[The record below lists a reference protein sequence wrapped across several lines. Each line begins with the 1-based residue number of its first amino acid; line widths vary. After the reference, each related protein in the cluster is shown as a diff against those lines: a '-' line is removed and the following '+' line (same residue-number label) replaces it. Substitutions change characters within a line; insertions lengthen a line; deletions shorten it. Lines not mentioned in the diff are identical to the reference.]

1 MKHPIGHRPRPGRQ
15 ARFTAPPHPRA
26 LPAAPAPAPW
36 ATRLNTLLLLTG
48 LLLAA
53 GAARAQDRAE
63 IDRTQI
69 LGARELPKVLYIV
82 PWKKP
87 PPGGLVGRPVA
98 SVLDEALAPVE
109 RDVLRR
115 QIQYEQQLQAQATAN
130 AAATA
135 NTPTSP
141 RSNPAE
147 AATPEK
153 K

>member
-1 MKHPIGHRPRPGRQ
+1 MKHPTAPRPSPGRQ
-15 ARFTAPPHPRA
+15 ARFTAQAPQRA
-26 LPAAPAPAPW
+26 MQAVPAPALW
-36 ATRLNTLLLLTG
+36 KSRLNTWLLLTG

-53 GAARAQDRAE
+53 TAAQAQDRAE

-115 QIQYEQQLQAQATAN
+115 QIQYEQQLQAQAS
-130 AAATA
+130 ATA